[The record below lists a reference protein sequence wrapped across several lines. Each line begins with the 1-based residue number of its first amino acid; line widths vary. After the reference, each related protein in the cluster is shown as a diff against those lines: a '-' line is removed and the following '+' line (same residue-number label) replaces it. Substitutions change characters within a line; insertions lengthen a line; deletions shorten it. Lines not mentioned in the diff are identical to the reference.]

1 MSTENLTEDN
11 QVKQIIKRMN
21 FFYENRKY
29 EHVLE
34 EYGQLM
40 RHVPDHYDGT
50 LTAGW
55 AHYYLGQDEDGAQL
69 LKRLVSLYPEDD
81 KVHCLLGLLYRGL
94 YQFEEAIF
102 HGKKAIEIN
111 SNKGF
116 HYLDLATTL
125 NTKVQDK
132 HGDSF
137 IFTGIKRPT
146 ILEEYK
152 LELEAIVE
160 LLQTGM
166 KLMPDSASMHGLL
179 GFTYLRLCMFEE
191 AEDAFKTT
199 LALNPQ
205 TEKYYV
211 AYSRL
216 QYFLGRKD
224 EAKKLVHLA
233 LTINPEDSTALEI
246 NQYLEK
252 EDEIDK
258 DGAVYAGQIKSLH
271 RRIVQL
277 YPKSQVHHLR
287 LIKILF
293 HFGENE
299 PSKELKAYL
308 KLNPN
313 DLEMNLTYGKILYD
327 KKEYK
332 EALDHFHRCHTIF
345 PDNEHIQN
353 WIDRI
358 SEDGSFIINFFYWG
372 INPLFKM
379 FRWLGF
385 VILFPIVVAKN
396 SPAIFQFLYLK
407 ARNLIKGG
415 NDEIS
420 LYITRGK

>member
-1 MSTENLTEDN
+1 MSTENLAEDN
-11 QVKQIIKRMN
+11 QVEQIIKRMD

-69 LKRLVSLYPEDD
+69 VKRLVGLYPEDD

-94 YQFEEAIF
+94 HQFEEAIF

-125 NTKVQDK
+125 NAKVQDQY
-132 HGDSF
+132 GDSF
-137 IFTGIKRPT
+137 IFTGLKRPT

-152 LELEAIVE
+152 IELETIVE

-166 KLMPDSASMHGLL
+166 KLIPDSASMHGLL

-211 AYSRL
+211 AYGRL

-246 NQYLEK
+246 IQHLER

-258 DGAVYAGQIKSLH
+258 EGATYAVQIKNLH

-277 YPKSQVHHLR
+277 YPKSKVHHLR

-293 HFGENE
+293 YFGENE
-299 PSKELKAYL
+299 PRKELKAYL

-313 DLEMNLTYGKILYD
+313 DLEMNLTYGKILYGN
-327 KKEYK
+327 KEYK
-332 EALDHFHRCHTIF
+332 EALSHFQRCNTIF

-358 SEDGSFIINFFYWG
+358 SEKGSFIINLFYWG
-372 INPLFKM
+372 MNPLAKLIL
-379 FRWLGF
+379 WLSF
-385 VILFPIVVAKN
+385 VIIYPIVVVR
-396 SPAIFQFLYLK
+396 SIPAIFQFIHVK
-407 ARNLIKGG
+407 ARNLLKGG

-420 LYITRGK
+420 LHITRRK

>member
-1 MSTENLTEDN
+1 MSSENLTEDN
-11 QVKQIIKRMN
+11 QVEQILKRMD

-29 EHVLE
+29 DHVLE

-40 RHVPDHYDGT
+40 RHVPDHYDGI

-55 AHYYLGQDEDGAQL
+55 AHYYLGQNEEGVQL
-69 LKRLVSLYPEDD
+69 VKRLVSLYPEDD

-111 SNKGF
+111 SKMAF

-125 NTKVQDK
+125 NIKVQEQY
-132 HGDSF
+132 GDSF
-137 IFTGIKRPT
+137 IFTGLKRPT

-152 LELEAIVE
+152 LELETIVE
-160 LLQTGM
+160 ILQTGT
-166 KLMPDSASMHGLL
+166 KLMPDNATMHGLL

-191 AEDAFKTT
+191 AEDAFKTALT
-199 LALNPQ
+199 LDPR
-205 TEKYYV
+205 TPKYYV
-211 AYSRL
+211 TYSRL

-224 EAKKLVHLA
+224 EAKELVHLA

-246 NQYLEK
+246 IQFWEK

-258 DGAVYAGQIKSLH
+258 DGAVYAAQIKSLH

-277 YPKSQVHHLR
+277 YPKSPVHHLR

-293 HFGENE
+293 YFGENE
-299 PSKELKAYL
+299 PRKELKAYL

-313 DLEMNLTYGKILYD
+313 DLEMNLSYGKILYD
-327 KKEYK
+327 NSEYK
-332 EALDHFHRCHTIF
+332 EALGHFRRCNTIF

-358 SEDGSFIINFFYWG
+358 SEKGSFVINFLYWG
-372 INPLFKM
+372 IKPIAKLII
-379 FRWLGF
+379 WLIIYPCF
-385 VILFPIVVAKN
+385 VVKN
-396 SPAIFQFLYLK
+396 SPAIIQFIYLK
-407 ARNLIKGG
+407 VSNFLKGG

-420 LYITRGK
+420 LQYTGGK